1 MACARYDGTPTS
13 DFFDLVGSLYLQVS
27 GVQRLGVEA
36 VRLLGDPTNAL
47 SRVIRKVTGG
57 VLLLSLN
64 LLSSGA
70 SRMKMPTGFVNT
82 EPEVPSDSHASITG
96 CLGADSRPPQ
106 PTSDT
111 QS

>member
-1 MACARYDGTPTS
+1 VACVRYDGTPTS

-57 VLLLSLN
+57 VL
-64 LLSSGA
+64 
-70 SRMKMPTGFVNT
+70 
-82 EPEVPSDSHASITG
+82 PSF
-96 CLGADSRPPQ
+96 PQ
-106 PTSDT
+106 SPVIRGESDEDAHRLCKY
-111 QS
+111 